1 MVQTVSG
8 PQTVFVDQSIQP
20 GAGGYGI
27 SLGMQ
32 AFQRVKRAILY
43 VSGNY
48 LVTPQESNGT
58 PNASLAGVPR
68 KPNPLT
74 ATMSIPDQYLVDG
87 GVAYPVP
94 KMRGLAAKM
103 GLRYEGVKVRDLL
116 GGSLG
121 FRRPGYALSVEPGLQ
136 YERGRDTWSLNIPVA
151 FQRNRK
157 RSVPDQMQGKAGDA
171 AFADYLILVGYTRSF
186 LKNGIQKSEGIRR

>member
-68 KPNPLT
+68 KPNLLT

-94 KMRGLAAKM
+94 KMRGWRPRWDSDMRESKYATFSAAAW
-103 GLRYEGVKVRDLL
+103 
-116 GGSLG
+116 GSD
-121 FRRPGYALSVEPGLQ
+121 
-136 YERGRDTWSLNIPVA
+136 GRDTRFRLNQASNMNVA
-151 FQRNRK
+151 GTHGR
-157 RSVPDQMQGKAGDA
+157 
-171 AFADYLILVGYTRSF
+171 
-186 LKNGIQKSEGIRR
+186 